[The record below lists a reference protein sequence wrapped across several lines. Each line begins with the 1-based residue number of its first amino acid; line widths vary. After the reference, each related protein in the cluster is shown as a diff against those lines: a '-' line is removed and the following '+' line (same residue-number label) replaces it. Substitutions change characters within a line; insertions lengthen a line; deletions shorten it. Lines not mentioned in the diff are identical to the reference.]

1 MEYVIADIRISLP
14 EELIP
19 RRFAEALRPF
29 AVAEPIG
36 RARAAGPEVAPREDA
51 GRARSASPEVAP
63 REDAGQARS
72 ASPEVAPRED
82 TGRARSASPEVA
94 PREDTGRAR
103 SAGPEV
109 APREN
114 AGPELIPGAVTRI
127 HPAPG
132 WQELHRFEFPD
143 AGADCR
149 FGRDN
154 AGFLLEM
161 VPRDGTPA
169 ARFRT
174 SETGDRTSCD
184 FSIHHHPALFRFGVW
199 MLFNLAA
206 LRRNAIA
213 IHASAIRYRDAGLLF
228 LGESGTGKS
237 THSRLWCR
245 HIPGTSLLNDDSPI
259 LGLTEGAVRV
269 WGSPWSGK
277 VPCYR
282 NESAP
287 VAAIVR
293 LVQAPENRIRRLAPV
308 EALGALLPSA
318 PPAFIRGTELRESIC
333 ETLTQVIGQVPVF
346 RLECRPDAD
355 AARLVCDTV
364 FGRQPPGEHPQPTAT
379 PAHTPQ
385 P

>member
-63 REDAGQARS
+63 RECKG
-72 ASPEVAPRED
+72 VM
-82 TGRARSASPEVA
+82 
-94 PREDTGRAR
+94 
-103 SAGPEV
+103 
-109 APREN
+109 
-114 AGPELIPGAVTRI
+114 PELIPGAVTRI

-228 LGESGTGKS
+228 LGEMRSASGDP
-237 THSRLWCR
+237 R
-245 HIPGTSLLNDDSPI
+245 
-259 LGLTEGAVRV
+259 GAAR
-269 WGSPWSGK
+269 
-277 VPCYR
+277 
-282 NESAP
+282 
-287 VAAIVR
+287 
-293 LVQAPENRIRRLAPV
+293 
-308 EALGALLPSA
+308 
-318 PPAFIRGTELRESIC
+318 PPATAMNPHPWPPSCGLCRRPKTGFGGLLRSKRSG
-333 ETLTQVIGQVPVF
+333 LSF
-346 RLECRPDAD
+346 LRSLRPSF
-355 AARLVCDTV
+355 AARSSAKASAKHSH
-364 FGRQPPGEHPQPTAT
+364 R
-379 PAHTPQ
+379 
-385 P
+385 

>member
-36 RARAAGPEVAPREDA
+36 RARAAGPEVAPRKDA
-51 GRARSASPEVAP
+51 GR
-63 REDAGQARS
+63 ARS

-103 SAGPEV
+103 SASPEVAPREDAGQARSAGPEV
-109 APREN
+109 APRECK
-114 AGPELIPGAVTRI
+114 GVMPELIPGAVTRI

-149 FGRDN
+149 FGRDD

-269 WGSPWSGK
+269 W
-277 VPCYR
+277 
-282 NESAP
+282 
-287 VAAIVR
+287 
-293 LVQAPENRIRRLAPV
+293 
-308 EALGALLPSA
+308 
-318 PPAFIRGTELRESIC
+318 
-333 ETLTQVIGQVPVF
+333 
-346 RLECRPDAD
+346 
-355 AARLVCDTV
+355 
-364 FGRQPPGEHPQPTAT
+364 
-379 PAHTPQ
+379 
-385 P
+385 

>member
-36 RARAAGPEVAPREDA
+36 RARAAGPEVAPRKDA
-51 GRARSASPEVAP
+51 GRERVARPEVAP
-63 REDAGQARS
+63 WEA
-72 ASPEVAPRED
+72 V
-82 TGRARSASPEVA
+82 GR
-94 PREDTGRAR
+94 
-103 SAGPEV
+103 
-109 APREN
+109 
-114 AGPELIPGAVTRI
+114 ELIPGAVTRI

-149 FGRDN
+149 FGRDD

-318 PPAFIRGTELRESIC
+318 PPAFIRGTELRENIC

>member
-36 RARAAGPEVAPREDA
+36 RARSASPEVAPRKDA
-51 GRARSASPEVAP
+51 GRARAAGPEVAP

-82 TGRARSASPEVA
+82 AGQ
-94 PREDTGRAR
+94 AR

-109 APREN
+109 APRECK
-114 AGPELIPGAVTRI
+114 GVMPELIPGAVTRI

-149 FGRDN
+149 FGRDD

-237 THSRLWCR
+237 TQSRLWCR

-293 LVQAPENRIRRLAPV
+293 LVQAPGNRIRRLAPI

-318 PPAFIRGTELRESIC
+318 APAFIRDTELRESIC

-364 FGRQPPGEHPQPTAT
+364 FGRPTSGECPQAANPPAI
-379 PAHTPQ
+379 HTPQ